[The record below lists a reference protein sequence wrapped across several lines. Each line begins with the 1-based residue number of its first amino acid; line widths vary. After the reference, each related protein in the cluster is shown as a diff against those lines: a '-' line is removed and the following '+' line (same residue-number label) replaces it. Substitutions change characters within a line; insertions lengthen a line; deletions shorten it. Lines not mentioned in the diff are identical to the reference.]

1 MMESIHATRAR
12 SRASSSASRLANAA
26 PSADFPMAWAR
37 RVLTVE
43 EENGE
48 ERIDMQLPIGA
59 NLVAGAGN
67 VCRLG

>member
-1 MMESIHATRAR
+1 
-12 SRASSSASRLANAA
+12 
-26 PSADFPMAWAR
+26 MAWAR